1 MNRYEY
7 MKISLSIIPE
17 EIITQ
22 HNLHELAKDGWVYM
36 EIRKGMPGLKQ
47 ADKIANDILKLHLTK
62 FGYTP
67 VSRPPSIWKHSS
79 KNITFALVVK
89 TFEVKYVGK

>member
-7 MKISLSIIPE
+7 MKICLSIIPE

-22 HNLHELAKDGWVYM
+22 YNLRKLATDGWVYM

-47 ADKIANDILKLHLTK
+47 ADKIANNILKLHLTK

-67 VSRPPSIWKHSS
+67 VACNPYLWKQAS
-79 KNITFALVVK
+79 KNITFALFVDDIG
-89 TFEVKYVGK
+89 VKYVGK